1 MSVGIMDAD
10 LATYTLVP
18 FNLEAMKL
26 SSYYKKKGEIV
37 VLSPSFTPERN
48 TKFFYRKD
56 YNDGDFPL
64 NLLTTPN
71 VEYGGLAFSNNK
83 YFPLP
88 LEIERM
94 KPDTSLYESAAAAI
108 LGNMSNDRKKI
119 YYNMM
124 EGEHC
129 RISLDGKTVWSE
141 YPRQF
146 RSLSSAR
153 NLLFHDYDLAAIDGG
168 FETVKYILSRA
179 RNDGWATK
187 VGMKF
192 PVQMYDGQT
201 LLNWSSLN
209 SNSTFFSTRYNG
221 VIDDDAFLEWVGSVR
236 QRAIY
241 TQIDYHVTSPRYEEN
256 HFIEHLL
263 PKIFRQVIISR
274 SYYVFFTLTYDEDFF
289 SDKRWCDVIRL
300 FNFYHNSYSGVPQA
314 AYLRK
319 ISEDTLF
326 DFASASDK
334 IPRKYYQGKAMS
346 KDEIRSIFRFVRE
359 KHYPLFTDFY
369 ECNAKKLGG
378 KL

>member
-153 NLLFHDYDLAAIDGG
+153 NLLFHD
-168 FETVKYILSRA
+168 
-179 RNDGWATK
+179 
-187 VGMKF
+187 
-192 PVQMYDGQT
+192 
-201 LLNWSSLN
+201 
-209 SNSTFFSTRYNG
+209 
-221 VIDDDAFLEWVGSVR
+221 
-236 QRAIY
+236 
-241 TQIDYHVTSPRYEEN
+241 
-256 HFIEHLL
+256 
-263 PKIFRQVIISR
+263 
-274 SYYVFFTLTYDEDFF
+274 
-289 SDKRWCDVIRL
+289 
-300 FNFYHNSYSGVPQA
+300 
-314 AYLRK
+314 
-319 ISEDTLF
+319 
-326 DFASASDK
+326 
-334 IPRKYYQGKAMS
+334 
-346 KDEIRSIFRFVRE
+346 
-359 KHYPLFTDFY
+359 
-369 ECNAKKLGG
+369 
-378 KL
+378 